1 MKKLDNAEKDTIEY
15 IVAIC
20 VILFGCI
27 LTVMGFLAPPVGEIH
42 PTVIT
47 VLGELLIF
55 SGAIFHLNLSFK
67 RKDEEFRGEIRNELN
82 GLRQRIRGNET
93 NTKEDL

>member
-1 MKKLDNAEKDTIEY
+1 MKKLDNQEKDTIEY
-15 IVAIC
+15 IVAIF
-20 VILFGCI
+20 VIAFGCI

-55 SGAIFHLNLSFK
+55 AGAIFHLNLSFK

-82 GLRQRIRGNET
+82 GLREKFRKNEV
-93 NTKEDL
+93 NSKEDL

>member
-1 MKKLDNAEKDTIEY
+1 MKKITNEEKDFIEY
-15 IVAIC
+15 VMAIAVIV
-20 VILFGCI
+20 FGCI

-55 SGAIFHLNLSFK
+55 AGAIFHLNLSFK
-67 RKDEEFRGEIRNELN
+67 RKDEEFRGEIRGQLENI
-82 GLRQRIRGNET
+82 RQRMTNDET
-93 NTKEDL
+93 KS

>member
-1 MKKLDNAEKDTIEY
+1 MKKITNEEKDFIEY
-15 IVAIC
+15 VMAIAVIV
-20 VILFGCI
+20 FGCI

-55 SGAIFHLNLSFK
+55 AGAIFHLNLSFK
-67 RKDEEFRGEIRNELN
+67 RKDEEFRGEIKGQLESI
-82 GLRQRIRGNET
+82 RQRMINDET
-93 NTKEDL
+93 KS

>member
-1 MKKLDNAEKDTIEY
+1 MKTITNEEKDFIEY
-15 IVAIC
+15 VMAIAVIV
-20 VILFGCI
+20 FGCI

-55 SGAIFHLNLSFK
+55 AGAIFHLNLSFK
-67 RKDEEFRGEIRNELN
+67 RKDEEFRGEIRGQLENI
-82 GLRQRIRGNET
+82 RQRITNDET
-93 NTKEDL
+93 KS

>member
-1 MKKLDNAEKDTIEY
+1 MKTITNEEKDFIEY
-15 IVAIC
+15 VMAIAVIV
-20 VILFGCI
+20 FGCI

-55 SGAIFHLNLSFK
+55 AGAIFHLNLSFK
-67 RKDEEFRGEIRNELN
+67 RKDEEFRGEIRGQLENI
-82 GLRQRIRGNET
+82 RQRMTNDET
-93 NTKEDL
+93 KS